1 MHDKVSSRPAVHR
14 HGGDIY
20 SYQNI
25 QDFSANINFRGM
37 PESVRDAAVRAVDL
51 AVHYPDS
58 DYRKLRGALAARE
71 QVWNPRLVPEQIVC
85 GNGAAELMFALASCL
100 RPRRALLPV
109 PSFFEYEQA
118 LASCGCAV
126 EHFLLRE
133 EDDFALD
140 RRFADM
146 LSGDHKVDASDTGSN
161 RIWPDNG
168 QDKIRQDIGQNRIRS
183 DTGPNRIRSD
193 MGTRSD
199 TRSDRI
205 SPDIRQDEIR
215 PGIERD
221 IVGPDIGAGEAGPG
235 GRPDMVILGNPNNP
249 TGRLI
254 ESGEL
259 ERILDICLERRIFVV
274 LDESFF
280 DFLCDDDRKRTFS
293 GTECIDRYPNLMVLK
308 SFTKM
313 YAMPG
318 LRFGY
323 AVCSRA
329 LTEGCAERNP
339 DSVLSE
345 EQSLVKK
352 SRVGSMPPAELS
364 GNQNSA
370 MIGTCSLKSL
380 PPAELS
386 GNQNSAMT
394 GTCSL
399 KNLPPI
405 ELSGNQNTQAC
416 GTSLAG
422 RLRTV
427 LQPWN
432 VSLPAQEAA
441 CAAASELA
449 FARETAGQVRCN
461 REEMRERME
470 QAGFRVYPSAT
481 NYLLFCGPLKLKEEC
496 VKRGFLI
503 RDCGNFPGLG
513 PDGDRAYFRI
523 CIRSREEN
531 ARLLEVLQECQ
542 E

>member
-1 MHDKVSSRPAVHR
+1 MHDKVRSRPAVHR

-51 AVHYPDS
+51 AVHYPDP

-183 DTGPNRIRSD
+183 D
-193 MGTRSD
+193 MGIRSD

-205 SPDIRQDEIR
+205 SPDIGQDEIR
-215 PGIERD
+215 PGVERD
-221 IVGPDIGAGEAGPG
+221 IAGPDIREGEAAPG

-280 DFLCDDDRKRTFS
+280 DFLCDEDRKRTFS

-323 AVCSRA
+323 AVCSRT
-329 LTEGCAERNP
+329 LTEW
-339 DSVLSE
+339 
-345 EQSLVKK
+345 
-352 SRVGSMPPAELS
+352 
-364 GNQNSA
+364 
-370 MIGTCSLKSL
+370 
-380 PPAELS
+380 
-386 GNQNSAMT
+386 
-394 GTCSL
+394 
-399 KNLPPI
+399 
-405 ELSGNQNTQAC
+405 SGNQNTQAC

-531 ARLLEVLQECQ
+531 ARLLEVLRECQ

>member
-1 MHDKVSSRPAVHR
+1 MNDKASVRPAVHR

-51 AVHYPDS
+51 AVHYPDP

-133 EDDFALD
+133 EDDFTLD
-140 RRFADM
+140 GRFADV
-146 LSGDHKVDASDTGSN
+146 LSGDDKADASDTGQ
-161 RIWPDNG
+161 NG
-168 QDKIRQDIGQNRIRS
+168 IRQDIR
-183 DTGPNRIRSD
+183 
-193 MGTRSD
+193 
-199 TRSDRI
+199 
-205 SPDIRQDEIR
+205 
-215 PGIERD
+215 
-221 IVGPDIGAGEAGPG
+221 AGEPAPG

-323 AVCSRA
+323 AVCSRT
-329 LTEGCAERNP
+329 LTEGCAEKNP

-345 EQSLVKK
+345 ELSLIKK
-352 SRVGSMPPAELS
+352 SRVGSMPP
-364 GNQNSA
+364 
-370 MIGTCSLKSL
+370 T
-380 PPAELS
+380 ELS

-399 KNLPPI
+399 KSLLPA
-405 ELSGNQNTQAC
+405 ELSGNQNTLAC
-416 GTSLAG
+416 STSLAG

-449 FARETAGQVRCN
+449 FVRETAGQVRCN

-531 ARLLEVLQECQ
+531 ARLLEILRECQ

>member
-1 MHDKVSSRPAVHR
+1 MHDKVSSRPTVHR

-51 AVHYPDS
+51 AVHYPDP

-118 LASCGCAV
+118 LASCGCEV

-140 RRFADM
+140 GRFADM
-146 LSGDHKVDASDTGSN
+146 LSGDDKADASDTGSN
-161 RIWPDNG
+161 RIRPDIG
-168 QDKIRQDIGQNRIRS
+168 QDKIGQDIGQNRIRS

-193 MGTRSD
+193 MGIRSD
-199 TRSDRI
+199 TRSDI
-205 SPDIRQDEIR
+205 GQDEIR
-215 PGIERD
+215 PGVERD
-221 IVGPDIGAGEAGPG
+221 IAGPDIRAGEPAPG

-280 DFLCDDDRKRTFS
+280 DFLCDEDWKRTFS

-323 AVCSRA
+323 AVCSRT
-329 LTEGCAERNP
+329 LTERCAERDP
-339 DSVLSE
+339 DSTLSE
-345 EQSLVKK
+345 ELSLLKK
-352 SRVGSMPPAELS
+352 SRVG
-364 GNQNSA
+364 
-370 MIGTCSLKSL
+370 SL

-399 KNLPPI
+399 KSLPPA
-405 ELSGNQNTQAC
+405 ELSGNQNTLAC
-416 GTSLAG
+416 GMSLAG

-432 VSLPAQEAA
+432 VSIPAQEAA

-531 ARLLEVLQECQ
+531 ARLLEVLRECQ